1 MLYWVRPPYA
11 TFGLVVADGRIQRA
25 SPIAGWAIGKDADN
39 VLTYYRRKGVTI
51 NRVSPGK

>member
-39 VLTYYRRKGVTI
+39 VLT
-51 NRVSPGK
+51 